1 MIKNKDEKLSYT
13 IDVRTNEIYQML
25 SLSIIKLIKERGDI
39 YDKKRNIS
47 ICYYITSTCYN
58 NIITS

>member
-1 MIKNKDEKLSYT
+1 MHEYMFDIMYMDTFEK
-13 IDVRTNEIYQML
+13 YQML
-25 SLSIIKLIKERGDI
+25 SLSIIKLIRKRGDI
-39 YDKKRNIS
+39 YDKKGNLS